1 MALMLMFISV
11 CRAVC
16 KHFTRLKHAHKKHM
30 NTCLSAHTHL
40 QDAGDADQEA
50 VPGHMQSAEQAVQSS
65 EEPPAGG
72 GP

>member
-1 MALMLMFISV
+1 
-11 CRAVC
+11 
-16 KHFTRLKHAHKKHM
+16 M